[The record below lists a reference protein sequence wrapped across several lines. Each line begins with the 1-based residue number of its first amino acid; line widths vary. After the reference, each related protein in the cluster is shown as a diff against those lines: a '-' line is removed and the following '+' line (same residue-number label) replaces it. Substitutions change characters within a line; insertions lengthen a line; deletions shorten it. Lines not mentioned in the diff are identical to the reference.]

1 MRTVRILPVLLVLA
15 LLLPAIVHAQ
25 SATIVLVRHAEK
37 VDESA
42 DPPLSAAGVRRA
54 EALATAL
61 SHADVRGVYI
71 TQYQRTRATALPL
84 AAAAHLE
91 PVVVDAISGN
101 APAHA
106 ERVAARIRAD
116 VPGGTVLVVGH
127 SNTVPAIIAALGGP
141 DVGLI
146 GDDDYHDFFVL
157 QLDGTGARL
166 IRARY

>member
-1 MRTVRILPVLLVLA
+1 MRTVRILSVLLALG
-15 LLLPAIVHAQ
+15 LLLPAVAHAQ

-37 VDESA
+37 VDEST
-42 DPPLSAAGVRRA
+42 DPPLSEAGTRRA
-54 EALATAL
+54 QALATAL
-61 SHADVRGVYI
+61 SNADVRGIYI

-84 AAAAHLE
+84 AAATQLE

-106 ERVAARIRAD
+106 ERVAERIRAD
-116 VPGGTVLVVGH
+116 APGGTVLVVGH

-141 DVGLI
+141 DVGSI

-157 QLDGTGARL
+157 QLDGKSARL

>member
-1 MRTVRILPVLLVLA
+1 MRTLRILSALLA
-15 LLLPAIVHAQ
+15 LALALPATVHAQ
-25 SATIVLVRHAEK
+25 SGTVVLVRHAEK

-42 DPPLSAAGVRRA
+42 DPPLSEAGVRRA
-54 EALATAL
+54 EALAAAL
-61 SHADVRGVYI
+61 THADVRGIYI

-84 AAAAHLE
+84 AAMAHVE

-106 ERVAARIRAD
+106 ERVAARIRTDAL
-116 VPGGTVLVVGH
+116 GGTVLVVGH

-141 DVGLI
+141 DVASI

-157 QLDGTGARL
+157 QLDGKTARL
-166 IRARY
+166 IHARY